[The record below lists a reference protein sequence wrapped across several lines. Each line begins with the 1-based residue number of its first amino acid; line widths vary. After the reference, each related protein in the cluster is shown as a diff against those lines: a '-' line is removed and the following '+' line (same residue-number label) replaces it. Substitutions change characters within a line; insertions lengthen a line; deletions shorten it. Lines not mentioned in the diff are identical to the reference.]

1 MPLSLVSMKPT
12 IPGPISKEES
22 NRKEE
27 TMKAPKV
34 VLRFDRSTLARL
46 NAITAHE
53 QRTGGDLRHIN
64 ASKTAENRVLI
75 GSGDPGADIRERIAE
90 MSGENLNEEVAALK
104 AKRQHKAARERLRVG
119 PKDPWDPKA
128 TKHLTRGVLSASP
141 EWFTSPERVE
151 LFAERSQA
159 WLEETF
165 GESLV
170 AASLH
175 LDERTPHIHFELLPT
190 VVKTSGRRG
199 AQRLVAHRQHPAFA
213 EVPGQVSSY
222 ERLQDEAGEV
232 FADLGLDRGD
242 RHAERARL
250 DEFFGG
256 KATPAPKNTPP
267 AEWRAQRQ
275 AEALMLSAEAQAAE
289 LLGTAR
295 SAASKTRAEA
305 QAFASAV
312 QRGAEAV
319 AAEEVVW
326 RAPSP
331 ERPSASLRPGPAF
344 PADKARG
351 QALADALRPAWS
363 WVVGFAERFGLAQA
377 AARSKL
383 SGDRDQLE
391 ADRRVLALDRS
402 AFEGEKRAAAPAL
415 VVAKQ
420 VAAQAGDVGELAR
433 LRRAEDS
440 LRGGNRRR
448 ADPEERA

>member
-1 MPLSLVSMKPT
+1 MKT
-12 IPGPISKEES
+12 
-22 NRKEE
+22 
-27 TMKAPKV
+27 PKV

-53 QRTGGDLRHIN
+53 QRTGGDLRHIDV
-64 ASKTAENRVLI
+64 SKTAENRVLV
-75 GSGDPGADIRERIAE
+75 GSGNPGDDIRSRIAE
-90 MSGENLNEEVAALK
+90 MSGENLENEVAALQ
-104 AKRQHKAARERLRVG
+104 AKSQHKAARERLREG
-119 PKDPWDPKA
+119 PKDPWDSKA

-141 EWFTSPERVE
+141 DFFTSPERVE
-151 LFAERSQA
+151 LFAERSQK

-175 LDERTPHIHFELLPT
+175 LDERTPHVHFEVLPT
-190 VVKTSGRRG
+190 VVKTSARRG
-199 AQRLVAHRQHPAFA
+199 EQRQIAHRQHPAFA
-213 EVPGQVSSY
+213 EVPGQVASY

-232 FADLGLDRGD
+232 FADLGLDRGE

-275 AEALMLSAEAQAAE
+275 AEAVMLSAEAQAAE
-289 LLGTAR
+289 LMGTAR
-295 SAASKTRAEA
+295 TAASKTRAEA
-305 QAFASAV
+305 QAYASAV

-326 RAPSP
+326 RAPTS

-363 WVVGFAERFGLAQA
+363 WVVGFAERFGLAKA
-377 AARSKL
+377 AVTAKL
-383 SGDRDQLE
+383 DADSRQLE
-391 ADRRVLALDRS
+391 ADRQAVAAREAAVAGRELVVDAKASSASEKLREADRRVGVADAAL
-402 AFEGEKRAAAPAL
+402 RAAGRPQEAQELRRQVGAPAGRRP
-415 VVAKQ
+415 ADQ
-420 VAAQAGDVGELAR
+420 EAGL
-433 LRRAEDS
+433 
-440 LRGGNRRR
+440 
-448 ADPEERA
+448 